1 MFAYFKTRDLILPDW
16 VNYSQIIAVR
26 IGGTRWSECPDL
38 RHFVRIPRTK
48 SLTRQRLSGVINSY
62 FVADN
67 SLKSY

>member
-1 MFAYFKTRDLILPDW
+1 MKQPEDIYTIDLAFKRKGELDMFAYFKTRDLILPDW
-16 VNYSQIIAVR
+16 VNY
-26 IGGTRWSECPDL
+26 
-38 RHFVRIPRTK
+38 